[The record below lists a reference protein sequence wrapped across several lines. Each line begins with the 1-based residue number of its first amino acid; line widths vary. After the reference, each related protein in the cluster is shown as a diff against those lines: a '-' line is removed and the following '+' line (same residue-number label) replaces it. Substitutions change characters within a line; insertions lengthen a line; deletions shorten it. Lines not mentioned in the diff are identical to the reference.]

1 LALFEQFIQLFKMGD
16 PINMSVKRIA
26 IMASGSGGNAQKII
40 EYFADKEE
48 VMVDC
53 LLSNNPDAYALERA
67 KNWGIDTLVFDRSQF
82 YDSLFVEKFLTER
95 KINLVVLAGFLW
107 LVPEKLVQKFKIIN
121 IHPALLPQYGGKNM
135 YGMRVHRSV
144 IENKEPFSGITIH
157 HVNEKYD
164 DGAIIFQAKCPLDAT
179 ETPESLAEKIHQLE
193 HQFYPMVIEK
203 LLSED

>member
-1 LALFEQFIQLFKMGD
+1 
-16 PINMSVKRIA
+16 MSVKRIA
-26 IMASGSGGNAQKII
+26 IMASGSGSNAQKII
-40 EYFADKEE
+40 EYFADNKD

-67 KNWGIDTLVFDRSQF
+67 ENMGIDTLVFDRSQF
-82 YDSLFVEKFLTER
+82 YESVFVENFLTER
-95 KINLVVLAGFLW
+95 RINLVVLAGFLW
-107 LVPEKLVQKFKIIN
+107 LIPEKLVQKFKIIN

-164 DGAIIFQAKCPLDAT
+164 DGAIIFQAKCPLDDND
-179 ETPESLAEKIHQLE
+179 TPESLAEKIHQLE
-193 HQFYPMVIEK
+193 HQYYPLVISR
-203 LLSED
+203 LLSDDEQESAG